1 MPKYIDLLITD
12 NDITLATPGVAI
24 ESHISDR
31 ASIAQ
36 DIMHMIRES
45 GLLVSL
51 VGQRNRE
58 AVQMNMT
65 RIEQMMEDDLRIVP
79 GSAKVT
85 RTDTETF
92 WITAKTVDYGDI
104 DIEVTL

>member
-1 MPKYIDLLITD
+1 MGKYNDLLITN
-12 NDITLATPGVAI
+12 NDITLGTSGVAI
-24 ESHISDR
+24 ETHVSDR
-31 ASIAQ
+31 PSIAQ
-36 DIMHMIRES
+36 DMVHMIRES

-65 RIEQMMEDDLRIVP
+65 RIEQMMEDDERIVP

-92 WITAKTVDYGDI
+92 WITAKTVDYGNF
-104 DIEVTL
+104 EVYL